1 MQKVLEELV
10 SIAILGMLAVIVLFY
25 LVRGMVRLEAG
36 RSGRTLVRFNA
47 FERFVHWMTATCF
60 VVLAVSGLNVTFG
73 KELLTPLIGAEAF
86 AGWSQWAKYA
96 HNYMSFPF
104 TLGVILI
111 FLIWLAWGLLVIVTG
126 TVVTG
131 SGPHGGDEDAP
142 RFGFAI
148 GDVARIHGIAVVLF
162 LAATLALVYRAHR
175 LGSWSRLATPL
186 TLLVWTIVVQGAI
199 GYAQYFS
206 DVPALLVGFHVAGSV
221 LVWAAAVELT
231 FATRAPIGQTEAAP
245 SEASE
250 PSAVE
255 KVANAS
261 A

>member
-1 MQKVLEELV
+1 VQGHFVL
-10 SIAILGMLAVIVLFY
+10 SILIVLDA
-25 LVRGMVRLEAG
+25 LVLHRRAGEARPGPYRLTVPA
-36 RSGRTLVRFNA
+36 
-47 FERFVHWMTATCF
+47 
-60 VVLAVSGLNVTFG
+60 
-73 KELLTPLIGAEAF
+73 ELRR
-86 AGWSQWAKYA
+86 WSQA
-96 HNYMSFPF
+96 
-104 TLGVILI
+104 LV
-111 FLIWLAWGLLVIVTG
+111 AWGLLVIVTG

-250 PSAVE
+250 PSLA
-255 KVANAS
+255 ATS
-261 A
+261 